1 MADQNKENIV
11 ENVKLDDS
19 KDILDIK
26 KIIPKKKNYKVLLL
40 SSFIKELKENKL
52 FLLCFIIT
60 IISIFIFS
68 GNKVKEADGAFPKND
83 KIVTEENKT
92 TNEQKT
98 EKLDITKYIGHYI
111 KNFKLE
117 KEVKYGECSI
127 IEYDYVY
134 EIKKDNTISKYFNSK
149 CTGMVL
155 INKDTL
161 GYIKSENTRNIGSKH
176 HIYIFKDN
184 KMNELDGLTY
194 QKDKNYK
201 PNKNLSQN
209 KDIKLKFYNDKFILE
224 GIKELYLINGN
235 HIETNI
241 EVNSLLTKSIF
252 SNDNTYRYIM
262 YNDTETQN
270 CYVPELI
277 AEVGFED
284 KESYSIYSLLFNEQ
298 TLEFEEP
305 KLVVTRKRS
314 DNCDTLNNDL
324 ASMVS

>member
-1 MADQNKENIV
+1 MKLEN
-11 ENVKLDDS
+11 
-19 KDILDIK
+19 
-26 KIIPKKKNYKVLLL
+26 
-40 SSFIKELKENKL
+40 
-52 FLLCFIIT
+52 
-60 IISIFIFS
+60 
-68 GNKVKEADGAFPKND
+68 
-83 KIVTEENKT
+83 
-92 TNEQKT
+92 T
-98 EKLDITKYIGHYI
+98 EKPLLFSETALPDVFFVDFLAQIPG
-111 KNFKLE
+111 
-117 KEVKYGECSI
+117 
-127 IEYDYVY
+127 DYVKIY
-134 EIKKDNTISKYFNSK
+134 LYIVFLAKY
-149 CTGMVL
+149 
-155 INKDTL
+155 
-161 GYIKSENTRNIGSKH
+161 
-176 HIYIFKDN
+176 
-184 KMNELDGLTY
+184 
-194 QKDKNYK
+194 
-201 PNKNLSQN
+201 N
-209 KDIKLKFYNDKFILE
+209 KDIKLKFYKDKFILE

-262 YNDTETQN
+262 YNDIETQK